1 MSHMILVQAVID
13 EETKSSAE
21 KWLMGQGIVPDEA
34 IRMFYREVVACHGL
48 PFGDGR
54 RRDELIIGPK
64 NEPAFY
70 EEISAVGIVSVTGEL
85 REAHSQGRDMLDRLK
100 EFKEQRALRKAAR
113 KAGRRNFPG
122 NDTGDGIDAAQF
134 C

>member
-1 MSHMILVQAVID
+1 MSQMILVQAVID

-34 IRMFYREVVACHGL
+34 IRIFYREVVACHGL

-54 RRDELIIGPK
+54 RRVDAAGVPV

-70 EEISAVGIVSVTGEL
+70 EEISAVAIASVTGEL
-85 REAHSQGRDMLDRLK
+85 RQIHVQGRDMLDRLK
-100 EFKEQRALRKAAR
+100 EFRDQRALRKAAR
-113 KAGRRNFPG
+113 KAGRRSLG
-122 NDTGDGIDAAQF
+122 G
-134 C
+134 